1 MSGMRL
7 ARLVTLAAALAAG
20 ALTPSAAAKEFG
32 PGDLRLCDA
41 KRCVSI
47 TAPAVLPALSRFYYS
62 DRPPRIAPS
71 PRLGVP
77 TLELR
82 FENDYVTGI
91 VGYRSFD
98 RFLSYGVH
106 LGYFKR
112 DRWHAIPPRISAE
125 LRRLAATLE
134 PIPLTRAA
142 LRRSR

>member
-1 MSGMRL
+1 ML
-7 ARLVTLAAALAAG
+7 ARLVAAAALAAV

-41 KRCVSI
+41 KRCVPI
-47 TAPAVLPALSRFYYS
+47 AERAVLPALGRFDYS
-62 DRPPRIAPS
+62 DRPPRVAPS

-82 FENDYVTGI
+82 FDNEYVTGI
-91 VGYRSFD
+91 VAYRSLD

-112 DRWHAIPPRISAE
+112 DRWHAIPARISAE
-125 LRRLAATLE
+125 LRRLAASLQ